1 MFPIRLMGNNPDFDL
16 SRLKEERKT
25 ENVYASLELVTD
37 ARGRSIDN
45 ACSSGLL
52 IEQLLVKRHG
62 VLESS
67 LAVCAFDLGI
77 PVNIVLHILGEDC
90 LL

>member
-1 MFPIRLMGNNPDFDL
+1 MGTSLKFSL

-25 ENVYASLELVTD
+25 ESVYASLELVTD

-45 ACSSGLL
+45 TCSSELL

-62 VLESS
+62 VPESN
-67 LAVCAFDLGI
+67 LAVCAFDPGI
-77 PVNIVLHILGEDC
+77 PVNIVLHTLGEDC